1 MRRGPTGTMVLIGV
15 GLVGTSVALAASR
28 AGWRVHLRDRNTSHR
43 LVAAGLGA
51 GTVDDPDPAAV
62 DLVVVAVPPDHC
74 APVIA
79 DALREFERA
88 TVTDVASVK
97 GALTRQ
103 LLALVPPGL
112 AARHVGSHPMAG
124 SHRSGPA
131 AADADLFVD
140 RTWVVTPSE
149 GADPDRVA
157 RVRDL
162 ALACGATVVAMTP
175 DDHDRAVA
183 AVSHLPHLASV
194 LVASQLTELSP
205 EQLGLAG
212 QGLRD
217 VTRIAGSD
225 PALWV
230 QILSAN
236 ADAVRPRLHAL
247 RDGAERLL
255 ADLDDRE
262 RLTDALSGAV
272 AGTRRIPGKHGRPG
286 RAWADVVV
294 EIPDAPGALAR
305 LFADVGA
312 TEVNVEDMR
321 IEHDPVRE
329 VGSLALAIDAERA
342 GELSDALEAAGWLV
356 RPG

>member
-1 MRRGPTGTMVLIGV
+1 MSERPIGSMLLIGV
-15 GLVGTSVALAASR
+15 GLVGTSIALAAAR
-28 AGWRVHLRDRNTSHR
+28 AGWQVHLRDRNTSHA

-51 GTVDDPDPAAV
+51 GTRADPDPDLV

-74 APVIA
+74 AQVIA
-79 DALREFERA
+79 ESLEEFPHA
-88 TVTDVASVK
+88 TVTDVSSVK
-97 GALTRQ
+97 GALGRQ
-103 LLALVPPGL
+103 LRGLVAPEL

-140 RTWVVTPSE
+140 RTWVITPTP
-149 GADPDRVA
+149 GAPADRVD
-157 RVRDL
+157 RVRAL
-162 ALACGATVVAMTP
+162 ARACGATVVSMAP

-183 AVSHLPHLASV
+183 AVSHLPHLAAV
-194 LVASQLTELSP
+194 LVANQLNDLPSD
-205 EQLGLAG
+205 QLWLAG

-217 VTRIAGSD
+217 VTRVAGGD

-236 ADAVRPRLHAL
+236 ADAVRPRLEQL

-255 ADLDDRE
+255 GDLDDRG
-262 RLTDALSGAV
+262 RLTGTLTAGVD
-272 AGTRRIPGKHGRPG
+272 GTRRIPGKHGRAE
-286 RAWADVVV
+286 RVWDEVVV

-305 LFADVGA
+305 LFADVAA
-312 TEVNVEDMR
+312 TEINIEDMT
-321 IEHDPVRE
+321 IEHDQLRE
-329 VGSLALAIDAERA
+329 VGFLALSIDAERA
-342 GELSDALEAAGWLV
+342 PALRETLEAADWVV